1 MGSRVK
7 EIINRIGKDL
17 KEFLWAGVVF
27 LIYYLIVHSLYD
39 AFCPLLVTTG
49 IPCAGCGLTRA
60 ALYLL
65 QGQLARAAYINPSIF
80 LIIIFL
86 LYCGYFRYIKGS
98 KIKGF
103 SIGLAMLVVS
113 MLVIYFCRMYL
124 YFPERVPYVYHRNN
138 VLAGEIPGYSDWIS
152 RTLNQIQTWRGSM

>member
-7 EIINRIGKDL
+7 EIISRIGKDL

-27 LIYYLIVHSLYD
+27 VVYYLIVHSLYD

-65 QGQLARAAYINPSIF
+65 QGQVKRAAFINPAIF

-103 SIGLAMLVVS
+103 SVG
-113 MLVIYFCRMYL
+113 LVILVGCMLIIYVYRMYL
-124 YFPERVPYVYHRNN
+124 YFPERVPYVYHSNN
-138 VLAGEIPGYSDWIS
+138 VLAGKIPGYSDRIN
-152 RTLNQIQTWRGSM
+152 RMLNQIQTWRGSM